1 MNPKRKNRRE
11 LQRSR
16 CHVYEEKLS
25 VLVAGLFLSSGC
37 LPESEE
43 SGLGLRDGETLG
55 GAAWVTAAL

>member
-1 MNPKRKNRRE
+1 
-11 LQRSR
+11 
-16 CHVYEEKLS
+16 LS